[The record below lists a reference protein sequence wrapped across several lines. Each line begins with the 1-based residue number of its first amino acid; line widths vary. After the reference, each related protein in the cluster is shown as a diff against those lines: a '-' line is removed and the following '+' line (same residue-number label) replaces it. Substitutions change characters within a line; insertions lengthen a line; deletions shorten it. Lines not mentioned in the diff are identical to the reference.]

1 MKEFHL
7 SDGDKIATLSFGAK
21 TKLSLLLAL
30 SRRPKVLILDEPTTG
45 LDAVSKQ
52 QVFSELLKAVE
63 DGERTVLISSHGLS
77 DIERFADH
85 VGMIKNGK
93 LLLEGRTDEIVDRF
107 RLAEF
112 FSENGT
118 NFQNREGLIIL
129 RRKRKP
135 LARAARPKKRHPKLA
150 ANSRRKR
157 NLTDARDAGGFIRR
171 ASQRRGGSMKLI
183 ILDYFRRW
191 WLALAAI
198 FIGYIIFQVISIQDT
213 NSQTASEGVG
223 ATVNHTV
230 AFVHNIYVFQVV
242 MWLGFLSMF
251 DLQRGGVRTLAI
263 LPLTAKQIGRAL
275 WLASV
280 LLPALALLVI
290 GFLTF
295 SIFPPATNRTISLEG
310 CLINWIISAFYL
322 GAIFGA
328 RILMTTKMPA
338 TFIDRIRTMLPNLL
352 FAFALFGL
360 LFMQMQ
366 TLTKTKTTLIFTVY
380 LILSVAG
387 WFRAERIVL
396 QRAGIRFAAQSSS
409 KKIAQYKVPQGYGG
423 LPYLAHRI
431 FFKITLI
438 GLAIISW
445 MALCMPLFHFS
456 HDQNHV
462 QSIVSMID
470 TWPRF
475 LMFLS
480 SCFLSVPLSSN
491 CVFCGR
497 CRFLRRLLLLHWF
510 FCLSFPLPPLV

>member
-1 MKEFHL
+1 
-7 SDGDKIATLSFGAK
+7 
-21 TKLSLLLAL
+21 
-30 SRRPKVLILDEPTTG
+30 
-45 LDAVSKQ
+45 
-52 QVFSELLKAVE
+52 
-63 DGERTVLISSHGLS
+63 
-77 DIERFADH
+77 
-85 VGMIKNGK
+85 
-93 LLLEGRTDEIVDRF
+93 
-107 RLAEF
+107 
-112 FSENGT
+112 
-118 NFQNREGLIIL
+118 
-129 RRKRKP
+129 
-135 LARAARPKKRHPKLA
+135 
-150 ANSRRKR
+150 
-157 NLTDARDAGGFIRR
+157 
-171 ASQRRGGSMKLI
+171 MKLI

-213 NSQTASEGVG
+213 NSQTASEGVE
-223 ATVNHTV
+223 ATVNHTIG
-230 AFVHNIYVFQVV
+230 FVHNIFVFQVV

-251 DLQRGGVRTLAI
+251 DLQRGGVRTLTI

-310 CLINWIISAFYL
+310 CLINWIISALYL

-328 RILMTTKMPA
+328 RTLMTTKMPA

-366 TLTKTKTTLIFTVY
+366 TLTKTKATLIFTVY

-387 WFRAERIVL
+387 WFRAERIVV
-396 QRAGIRFAAQSSS
+396 QRAGIGFAAQSCN
-409 KKIAQYKVPQGYGG
+409 KKNAQYKVSQGFGG

-445 MALCMPLFHFS
+445 MTLCMSFFHFS
-456 HDQNHV
+456 HDQNHA

-470 TWPRF
+470 SGSIPYVFVLLFFISPVVFQLRVLRTLPISPSAIAATLVFLPVISVAAVGVIVTALASFVAGEVVIPPAINGF
-475 LMFLS
+475 LMLGAKAAGMVCLIVWRGLDATTYIFMFLMMVS
-480 SCFLSVPLSSN
+480 GSLISLGLTLIFHLGTKAQEHPLWMYLAVFFL
-491 CVFCGR
+491 CVAASFAVT
-497 CRFLRRLLLLHWF
+497 RRLLTKSSSAYRVRSMPASAW
-510 FCLSFPLPPLV
+510 SMARR